1 MDYER
6 QRFAKWF
13 RLQREECLGTQE
25 DAAALLGLS
34 VETIYRI
41 ENGQYYWAT
50 IDREIKALIE
60 CRLGPFPIY
69 EEIEVPE
76 TRAGATTAY
85 LDDIEKEIAEFLSET
100 GIHESGEDT
109 QGSTT
114 SSKRGGSDYHDT
126 LCDRCPT
133 MLGPRDE
140 RRPNCQRNVDGSH

>member
-60 CRLGPFPIY
+60 CRLYQSQGGTNKFICTNP
-69 EEIEVPE
+69 
-76 TRAGATTAY
+76 AG
-85 LDDIEKEIAEFLSET
+85 F
-100 GIHESGEDT
+100 
-109 QGSTT
+109 
-114 SSKRGGSDYHDT
+114 T
-126 LCDRCPT
+126 LA
-133 MLGPRDE
+133 L
-140 RRPNCQRNVDGSH
+140 V